1 LIILISQPRH
11 QRTIA
16 RSVTVNGFGYW
27 SSVDISVEFRPA
39 PAWTGIVFVR
49 KDLSPAVRIPVGTS
63 HRIEIPRR
71 TVLNTAGGRVE
82 MIEHVLAALAGLQ
95 IDNCEVWIDGEELPG
110 MDGSSR
116 EYVEALDW
124 AGLTILDAPREQIVI
139 REPISIGDENSW
151 IEARPS
157 NEPNLTLRY
166 ELDYP
171 NHPEIGR
178 QTLQLVI
185 SPRNFR
191 EQLCKA
197 RTFMLREEADWI
209 IAQGLGQRAT
219 FKDLLI
225 FDKDG
230 VVDNTL
236 NYADECVR
244 HKMPRSHHGTSKWS
258 SPQRE
263 HG

>member
-1 LIILISQPRH
+1 
-11 QRTIA
+11 
-16 RSVTVNGFGYW
+16 
-27 SSVDISVEFRPA
+27 
-39 PAWTGIVFVR
+39 VR
-49 KDLSPAVRIPVGTS
+49 KDLSPNVRIPVGTS

-124 AGLTILDAPREQIVI
+124 AGLSILDAPREQIVI

-157 NEPNLTLRY
+157 SEPNLTLRY

-171 NHPEIGR
+171 NHAEIGR
-178 QTLQLVI
+178 QALQMTI
-185 SPRNFR
+185 TPRNFR
-191 EQLCKA
+191 EQLSRA

-225 FDKDG
+225 FGKEG

-236 NYADECVR
+236 NFPDECVR
-244 HKMPRSHHGTSKWS
+244 HKMLDLVGDLALTGCDIQGHITAHRSGHRLNASMAEQIQSQGERMVMRRRSA
-258 SPQRE
+258 
-263 HG
+263 